1 MQIKLFWIGNP
12 ILKRDSQKQP
22 SNLINLVMLI
32 ACAGLLLIARNGF
45 AEPLDLDW
53 NNPWKPTDPLPKFI
67 TADFVNV
74 SNLEKIS
81 KFRSG
86 AGHNYSDEYEAPDR
100 SMKHYFVPLPQ
111 YRETQGTDH
120 SLRVYSP
127 VAGTVV
133 KIKDDI
139 WNTTLGLGSHQLHII
154 PDGYNMFEVRLFHIN
169 NLDTIVVGS
178 HVSAGQW
185 IGYADMRESYT
196 NDLAVDCI
204 YGATPSYP
212 NPQRPE
218 GFPNDRGIK
227 DVSAFEVMV
236 DSLFTQYQAR
246 GIANRSE
253 LAFTKEYRDANPV
266 TDWQHLHP
274 EDWVTLLEAPS
285 LFYAFLPLIVKDE

>member
-1 MQIKLFWIGNP
+1 VGTYPKGRSVKII
-12 ILKRDSQKQP
+12 
-22 SNLINLVMLI
+22 
-32 ACAGLLLIARNGF
+32 
-45 AEPLDLDW
+45 LDW
-53 NNPWKPTDPLPKFI
+53 INPWKPTDPLPKFI
-67 TADFVNV
+67 TANFVNV

-169 NLDTIVVGS
+169 NLDTLPI
-178 HVSAGQW
+178 
-185 IGYADMRESYT
+185 
-196 NDLAVDCI
+196 
-204 YGATPSYP
+204 
-212 NPQRPE
+212 
-218 GFPNDRGIK
+218 
-227 DVSAFEVMV
+227 
-236 DSLFTQYQAR
+236 
-246 GIANRSE
+246 
-253 LAFTKEYRDANPV
+253 

-274 EDWVTLLEAPS
+274 EDWVTLLGAPS
-285 LFYAFLPLIVKDE
+285 FQFFLPVIFR